1 MRTHA
6 ILPVKTFANAKQRL
20 DDGLDAGT
28 RRVIAQA
35 MFSDVLVA
43 MRRAT
48 QVDEIVV
55 VTADD
60 HAAQIAGGYGPRVR
74 VLAVR
79 LERAQDA
86 RKRWRC
92 TAIESA

>member
-43 MRRAT
+43 LRRA
-48 QVDEIVV
+48 
-55 VTADD
+55 
-60 HAAQIAGGYGPRVR
+60 
-74 VLAVR
+74 
-79 LERAQDA
+79 
-86 RKRWRC
+86 
-92 TAIESA
+92 